1 MTSTPNIF
9 QIPLQSDPQN
19 ALIDQNQLQAAPVN
33 VMPAQPANSFA
44 DHVSNPAN
52 LQALAGSLVPA
63 PSIRLQA
70 KPNFWDANSNLLAP
84 QQPSQAAANAQPA
97 PWFNPG
103 TPAPSA
109 GPQVLP
115 PTAQGQPLNAPQ
127 AVQQP
132 AQAQPSIVQPASFF
146 MGGKPTIAQPATT
159 QPAPQPVN
167 MSDVASWFN
176 PEQNL
181 PQAQQPAVQGQ
192 TQADQQKLR
201 DLQNSGS
208 GASQITNPV
217 GRTLAKF
224 GDVAASILLPHAA
237 QFIPGTSAHN
247 FQLQAQ
253 QAGVVAADQQADQ
266 TARQNATDSLNNQ
279 LTAAKIAQ
287 LPILQRAKMLA
298 AQQQGAAHG
307 LKPSFDDNGNQTGW
321 EADPESPVTQ
331 KMQAQNDYFEKRAD
345 YEDAAKAYKQAQT
358 DAENADPNTAAG
370 KQAILKLGQA
380 QQRLSISQQNA
391 TTSAGR
397 LGLSG
402 QEFGFNQEKFYN
414 PQPTAIERSKAD
426 LAQSALDRV
435 GEMKTIVARHPE
447 WFGPGAGRVQRVQA
461 AIGSQDPD
469 MQTYLSAGQYLSD
482 HSAGVFG
489 GRGKYITEQLH
500 SLTDPKMN
508 PAALNASLDEA
519 GKTAQGFITTG
530 TVHGKPSGA
539 TGATAPSGRGALN
552 TPAQGG
558 QGAGPKV
565 GAIENGYRFKGG
577 KAGDPNSWEKVK

>member
-1 MTSTPNIF
+1 M
-9 QIPLQSDPQN
+9 
-19 ALIDQNQLQAAPVN
+19 DQNQLQAAPVS

-44 DHVSNPAN
+44 EHVSNPAN
-52 LQALAGSLVPA
+52 LQALAGSLVNA
-63 PSIRLQA
+63 PSIMPQP
-70 KPNFWDANSNLLAP
+70 KPSFWNANSNLLAP
-84 QQPSQAAANAQPA
+84 QQPSQAQARAQPA
-97 PWFNPG
+97 PWFNPNPG
-103 TPAPSA
+103 PALAASQQPA
-109 GPQVLP
+109 LATTNPQA
-115 PTAQGQPLNAPQ
+115 TATIQPQ
-127 AVQQP
+127 AVQ
-132 AQAQPSIVQPASFF
+132 
-146 MGGKPTIAQPATT
+146 
-159 QPAPQPVN
+159 PAPDTSQPVAPD
-167 MSDVASWFN
+167 MSWFK
-176 PEQNL
+176 PSQ
-181 PQAQQPAVQGQ
+181 Q
-192 TQADQQKLR
+192 TQQDQQRLR
-201 DLQNSGS
+201 DLQNSGA
-208 GASQITNPV
+208 GLNQINNPV
-217 GRTLAKF
+217 LHGLAKV

-247 FQLQAQ
+247 LQLQAQ
-253 QAGVVAADQQADQ
+253 QAGVVAADQQDDQ

-279 LTAAKIAQ
+279 LTQAKIAQ
-287 LPILQRAKMLA
+287 LPILQRAKILQ
-298 AQQQGAAHG
+298 AQQQGAVHG

-414 PQPTAIERSKAD
+414 PQPTATERSKAD

-447 WFGPGAGRVQRVQA
+447 WFGPGVGRVQRVQA

-519 GKTAQGFITTG
+519 GKTAQGFITAG

-539 TGATAPSGRGALN
+539 TGATAPSGKGALS
-552 TPAQGG
+552 TPSPQSSATPSGMGVKLSDAMNLPQYKGKSKDFVRQQITSRG
-558 QGAGPKV
+558 HQV
-565 GAIENGYRFKGG
+565 IE
-577 KAGDPNSWEKVK
+577 